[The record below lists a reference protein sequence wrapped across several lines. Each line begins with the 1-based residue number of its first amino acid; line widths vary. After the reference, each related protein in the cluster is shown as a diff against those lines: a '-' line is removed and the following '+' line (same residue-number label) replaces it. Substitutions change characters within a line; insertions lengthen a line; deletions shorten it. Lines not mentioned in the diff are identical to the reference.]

1 MGLFVKKENPK
12 YLYLISYKNLT
23 ELFLDNFF
31 SLLLSLL
38 IPIILI
44 IWFFFIVEFEIRLF
58 IFSIIFL
65 SPISIIPFSMLYK
78 LKLKKLGLDEEQ
90 IYNYNLM
97 AKQQFYANRMKY
109 NNIKNYICNENKI
122 IIYSKFPFP
131 FNPKMKITNLSSEEI
146 SKIEEILQN
155 KGVKKLEN
163 TQNQN

>member
-1 MGLFVKKENPK
+1 
-12 YLYLISYKNLT
+12 
-23 ELFLDNFF
+23 
-31 SLLLSLL
+31 
-38 IPIILI
+38 
-44 IWFFFIVEFEIRLF
+44 
-58 IFSIIFL
+58 
-65 SPISIIPFSMLYK
+65 MLYK